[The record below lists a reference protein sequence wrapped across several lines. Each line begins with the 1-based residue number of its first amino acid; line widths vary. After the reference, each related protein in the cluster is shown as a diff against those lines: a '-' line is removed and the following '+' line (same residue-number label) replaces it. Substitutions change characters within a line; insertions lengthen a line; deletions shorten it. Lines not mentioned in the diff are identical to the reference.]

1 MRIPRITA
9 TIALS
14 IIFTFGMRAS
24 ASAGTITSSALFA
37 GGPSGQNVCVAIN
50 VGKAPISVTVK
61 VIGLSL
67 NDTETCTVQPNDV
80 NSSCQAFLNDF
91 AFCSVTT
98 ANTKNVRAVLMN
110 RSTASPF
117 TVFATAEVR

>member
-1 MRIPRITA
+1 MRLPTILA

-14 IIFTFGMRAS
+14 IVFTFSMRAS
-24 ASAGTITSSALFA
+24 ASAGILTSSALFT

-50 VGKAPISVTVK
+50 VGRAPISVTVE
-61 VIGLSL
+61 VIGLSSS
-67 NDTETCTVQPNDV
+67 DSETCTVQPNDV
-80 NSSCQAFLNDF
+80 SSSCQAALADF
-91 AFCSVTT
+91 AFCRVTT
-98 ANTKNVRAVLMN
+98 ANTKSVRAVLMN